1 MSTETDKIKRKLL
14 VKYPTFGSIIANLD
28 FQQSNSI
35 DTAGTDGKV
44 LLYNPDFLNNLNE
57 NQQIFLFAH
66 EVCHIAFDH
75 IFRSEGRDKDTWNT
89 AADAV
94 TNALLV
100 QDGLTMIDGGVN
112 IPEAINYDVEE
123 MYNKLLKEKQQS
135 QGASS
140 SQEQQNSQESKAT
153 ANSQASQKQ
162 QGSQNNQENQ
172 ISQKGQTQ
180 QDSNGQAEQN
190 GKADVGHDTHS
201 LWDKAIEDRKKEL
214 EQEKSEGEKRDKT
227 ESSDTKKESSNAKSK
242 DVKQEEQKQEKS
254 NDDSNN
260 NQKAKDKKTEENEA
274 NNKVKDKNKLPK
286 KIKIDNE
293 VFEYEESCNLY
304 KMPAFSIILT

>member
-123 MYNKLLKEKQQS
+123 MYNKLLKERRKLDIIKGYTTKGIHRDDFKIFINDKDLSIYGS
-135 QGASS
+135 QGQHRTSILSLRMAELDIIYDEIGEYPILLLDDFMSELDEKRRKHLLEKIENI
-140 SQEQQNSQESKAT
+140 QVIITCTDKIKLENKNILIYNVKDGKVIKE
-153 ANSQASQKQ
+153 
-162 QGSQNNQENQ
+162 NQE
-172 ISQKGQTQ
+172 
-180 QDSNGQAEQN
+180 
-190 GKADVGHDTHS
+190 V
-201 LWDKAIEDRKKEL
+201 
-214 EQEKSEGEKRDKT
+214 
-227 ESSDTKKESSNAKSK
+227 
-242 DVKQEEQKQEKS
+242 
-254 NDDSNN
+254 
-260 NQKAKDKKTEENEA
+260 
-274 NNKVKDKNKLPK
+274 
-286 KIKIDNE
+286 
-293 VFEYEESCNLY
+293 
-304 KMPAFSIILT
+304 